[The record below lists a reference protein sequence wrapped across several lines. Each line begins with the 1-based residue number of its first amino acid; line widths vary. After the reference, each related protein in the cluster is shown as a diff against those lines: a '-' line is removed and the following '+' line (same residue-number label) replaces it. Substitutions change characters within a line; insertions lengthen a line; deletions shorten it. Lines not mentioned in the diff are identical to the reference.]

1 VKDRYHNYYI
11 DNKGDHNELV
21 RMCCVIKPL
30 TTWHLQDVGSITR
43 ERCGGQGYLSV
54 NRLGDLL
61 AFAHAGITAEGDNR
75 VLITKVAKELTG
87 DLAKGKIEHPT
98 MTMCPL
104 KELPTYA
111 TLDNFDV
118 ILNLLKFRQITVC
131 TDLMMRMQKKVLEDG
146 RPLFDVWMYEES
158 DLIQAVG
165 TTYGNLMCFEV
176 CLRTI
181 RSGVIGITNQRLME
195 KVAMLYGL
203 SLIKEDLSWYL
214 ANGVVSKEAGK
225 TFADVMSEIVKDVA
239 PNAIDICDGFGIENH
254 HAPIGGD
261 YEEYNSKPMNG
272 ELGPLPRL

>member
-1 VKDRYHNYYI
+1 
-11 DNKGDHNELV
+11 
-21 RMCCVIKPL
+21 
-30 TTWHLQDVGSITR
+30 
-43 ERCGGQGYLSV
+43 
-54 NRLGDLL
+54 
-61 AFAHAGITAEGDNR
+61 
-75 VLITKVAKELTG
+75 
-87 DLAKGKIEHPT
+87 
-98 MTMCPL
+98 
-104 KELPTYA
+104 
-111 TLDNFDV
+111 
-118 ILNLLKFRQITVC
+118 
-131 TDLMMRMQKKVLEDG
+131 MMRMQKKVLEDG

-176 CLRTI
+176 CFNTI

-195 KVAMLYGL
+195 KVAMLFGL
-203 SLIKEDLSWYL
+203 SLIQEDLSWYL